1 LSIGIGLLI
10 VAAVI
15 AGVRARGPVVS
26 TAVAKRTHLEQRVI
40 ASGRVRAVTR
50 IQLSAQVSGRVVT
63 VAVVDGQRVR
73 AGDLLVRIDDAE
85 ARAAVSQAQAAVS
98 QASGRVEQLRK
109 VGATVQPGSH
119 VVAVRPETRAFG
131 DCGERGWD

>member
-1 LSIGIGLLI
+1 V
-10 VAAVI
+10 VAA
-15 AGVRARGPVVS
+15 VRARGPVVS
-26 TAVAKRTHLEQRVI
+26 TAVANRTDLEQRVI
-40 ASGRVRAVTR
+40 ASGRVRVVTPVQ
-50 IQLSAQVSGRVVT
+50 ISAQMSGRVVT
-63 VAVVDGQRVR
+63 VGVVDGQRVR
-73 AGDLLVRIDDAE
+73 AGELLVQMDDAE